1 MLANY
6 SRHCGMLHVASV
18 SHAVVCCYM
27 FLRVIGSCCAKVE
40 SGQTFG
46 PATPNI
52 LLFRDRE
59 AWDQKTLDLFA
70 QLFQHCW
77 GRARALVTHGLQS
90 LMGCILPTVHYRSQ
104 YCWELLHPFAYR
116 CQHGRKSKR
125 FKECNALA
133 KPAISGFARSE
144 YSYRKH
150 TSDYS
155 FLLIILRF
163 SLTFHFLSNLK
174 HCRV

>member
-1 MLANY
+1 MLPDLLPVPPIVARVKPLANE
-6 SRHCGMLHVASV
+6 RNIVGHCML
-18 SHAVVCCYM
+18 
-27 FLRVIGSCCAKVE
+27 LRVVRSCFAKFE
-40 SGQTFG
+40 TDQTFE
-46 PATPNI
+46 PTTPNI
-52 LLFRDRE
+52 SFVPWSPKRS
-59 AWDQKTLDLFA
+59 AIMLDLFA

-77 GRARALVTHGLQS
+77 GPHSLQS

-104 YCWELLHPFAYR
+104 YCWELLHPFAHR

>member
-1 MLANY
+1 MLPDLLPVPPIVARVKPLANE
-6 SRHCGMLHVASV
+6 RNIVGHCML
-18 SHAVVCCYM
+18 
-27 FLRVIGSCCAKVE
+27 LRVVRSCFAKFE
-40 SGQTFG
+40 TDQTFE
-46 PATPNI
+46 PTTPNI
-52 LLFRDRE
+52 SFVPWSPKRS
-59 AWDQKTLDLFA
+59 AIMLDLFA

-77 GRARALVTHGLQS
+77 GPHSLQS

-144 YSYRKH
+144 YFVPETH
-150 TSDYS
+150 FWL
-155 FLLIILRF
+155 FLPVDNI
-163 SLTFHFLSNLK
+163 T
-174 HCRV
+174 V

>member
-1 MLANY
+1 MLPDLLPVPPIVARVKPLANE
-6 SRHCGMLHVASV
+6 RNIVGHCML
-18 SHAVVCCYM
+18 
-27 FLRVIGSCCAKVE
+27 LRVVRSCFAKFE
-40 SGQTFG
+40 TDQTFE
-46 PATPNI
+46 PTTPNI
-52 LLFRDRE
+52 SFVPWSPKRS
-59 AWDQKTLDLFA
+59 AIMLDLFA

-77 GRARALVTHGLQS
+77 GPHGLQS
-90 LMGCILPTVHYRSQ
+90 LMGCILPTVHYKSR
-104 YCWELLHPFAYR
+104 YCWELLHPFAHR

-155 FLLIILRF
+155 FPLIILRF